1 MILCIISQFIS
12 LFVHLINCLVNR
24 ISENEDRC
32 KTQVHKTHAAFQ
44 LVDF

>member
-1 MILCIISQFIS
+1 MILCIISRFIS

-24 ISENEDRC
+24 ISENEDKR

-44 LVDF
+44 LVVF